1 MTLHIIAFVVS
12 SLVVAACTSTEHST
26 FLNRGKNKGKA
37 IRVDEP
43 IFEIK
48 AVKLQDSTVRLSFV
62 GTPTL
67 RTNGRVIRHV
77 EAAIGPT
84 ENELN
89 DIIVFS
95 TSNAG
100 APGVNQTVSIVGS
113 ASWDTRPARKSTE
126 CVVDVGVLTAE
137 EHLIYRQRLKYE
149 AADPMELSPFTQA
162 VSDTLIEIGAIARRM
177 FVPTG
182 EHLPSS
188 ENLRVIISDAKGN
201 VVWRSD
207 AGQAFLS
214 LMSSVEPQI
223 TGQMQRYTM
232 PWLGRDLQGNR
243 VPDGTY
249 KAEVII
255 PARPNPYRTSIDVPW
270 PPK

>member
-1 MTLHIIAFVVS
+1 MTIQMALFA
-12 SLVVAACTSTEHST
+12 VVALLMTACTSTEHST
-26 FLNRGKNKGKA
+26 FLNKGKNKNKA

-43 IFEIK
+43 IFNIK
-48 AVKLQDSTVRLSFV
+48 AVKLTDSTVRLSFV
-62 GTPTL
+62 GTPVL
-67 RTNGRVIRHV
+67 RTDGRVIRHV
-77 EAAIGPT
+77 EAEIGPN
-84 ENELN
+84 ENEMN

-100 APGVNQTVSIVGS
+100 APGVNQTVHIVGS
-113 ASWDTRPARKSTE
+113 ASWDTRAARRSTE

-137 EHLIYRQRLKYE
+137 EHLIYRQHLKYE
-149 AADPMELSPFTQA
+149 AADPMELSTFTQA
-162 VSDTLIEIGAIARRM
+162 VSDTLIEVGVIARRM

-188 ENLRVIISDAKGN
+188 ENFRVIISDGKGT

-207 AGQAFLS
+207 FGQAFLS

-232 PWLGRDLQGNR
+232 PWFGRDMQGNR

-249 KAEVII
+249 KAELII
-255 PARPNPYRTSIDVPW
+255 PARPNPYRASVDVSW